1 MREDEALFL
10 YGDFNFR
17 LDLQSVVKVVSFTM
31 FVCVSL
37 CISVIGVFVIVYI

>member
-17 LDLQSVVKVVSFTM
+17 LDLQSVVKVTSFT
-31 FVCVSL
+31 
-37 CISVIGVFVIVYI
+37 VFVIVVFVYLLLLYW